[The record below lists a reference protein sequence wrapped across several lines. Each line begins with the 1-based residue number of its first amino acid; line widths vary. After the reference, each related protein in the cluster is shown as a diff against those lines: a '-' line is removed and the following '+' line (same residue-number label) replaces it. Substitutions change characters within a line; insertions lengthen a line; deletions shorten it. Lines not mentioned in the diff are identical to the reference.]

1 MRLTSNI
8 FARGLTFAAAL
19 CFVVAASWVAFGPV
33 AALATLALGSGAG
46 LIYHLSNMAKVFA
59 WARRGS
65 APPVPPS
72 GGIWGTLIYAIH
84 QVLKERAARHND
96 LSVALAGLR
105 GAAEALPDGVVLLD
119 SSNHIQWS
127 NSQGETHLGLH
138 RMQDRGLP
146 LTNIV
151 RHPEFAAYLDSGQY
165 TEPLVVSSL
174 RESSVLLSVQI
185 IPYGIDE
192 RLLITRD
199 ITRLVE
205 AETTRTDFV
214 ANVSHELRT
223 PLTVLTGFL
232 EAFQDHNMD
241 IASMHRYSALMQEQA
256 HNMQRLVEDLL
267 TLSALESKEGPL
279 REEYLAVPELL
290 RVVELNALGLSG
302 GRHRISLHAEETPPL
317 RGAEHELVS
326 AFGNLVSNAV
336 RYTPDQGTI
345 DLMWKRA
352 PDGGAVFSVQDT
364 GIGIEQDHL
373 PRLTERFYRVDRS
386 RSKKSGGTGLG
397 LAIVKHVVVRHQAH
411 LEIASVPG
419 KGSCFSIKF
428 PLSRM
433 TAGVADNAESSP
445 KTLV

>member
-1 MRLTSNI
+1 MRLSSNI
-8 FARGLTFAAAL
+8 FVRGLIWPAVL
-19 CFVVAASWVAFGPV
+19 CLVVALTWGASGPV
-33 AALATLALGSGAG
+33 AALAILALGSGAG
-46 LIYHLSNMAKVFA
+46 VLYHLSNMARVFA

-65 APPVPPS
+65 APPVPES
-72 GGIWGTLIYAIH
+72 GGVWGTVIYALH

-105 GAAEALPDGVVLLD
+105 GAAEAMPDGVVLLD
-119 SSNHIQWS
+119 SSNHIQWG
-127 NSQGETHLGLH
+127 NSQGEKHLGLH
-138 RMQDRGLP
+138 RVKDRGLP
-146 LTNIV
+146 VTNIV

-165 TEPLVVSSL
+165 SEPLVMGSL
-174 RESSVLLSVQI
+174 RDSSVLLSVQI

-232 EAFQDHNMD
+232 EAFQDHSMD
-241 IASMHRYSALMQEQA
+241 IASMHRYSTLMQEQA
-256 HNMQRLVEDLL
+256 QNMQRLVEDLL
-267 TLSALESKEGPL
+267 TLSALESKESPL
-279 REEYLAVPELL
+279 RDEYLAVPELL

-317 RGAEHELVS
+317 RGAEHELLS

-345 DLMWKRA
+345 DLIWKRTPA
-352 PDGGAVFSVQDT
+352 GGAAFSVQDT
-364 GIGIEQDHL
+364 GIGIEPDHL

-397 LAIVKHVVVRHQAH
+397 LAIVKHIVVRHQAH
-411 LEIASVPG
+411 LEIVSVPG

-428 PLSRM
+428 PRTRLVSE
-433 TAGVADNAESSP
+433 VADDAESAP
-445 KTLV
+445 ETLV